1 MVYRHVARN
10 RAYCRAGFSFV
21 STLKAPERH
30 RRIIEAL
37 TADRRVTVADLCD
50 LLSVSS
56 VTVRADLAHL
66 ERARA
71 LRRIRG
77 GAVAAEASRFEQS
90 LDLDAP
96 LLAPEKR
103 AIAALAAGLVRDG
116 ETVILGAGATTAAM
130 AEALP
135 TELADLA
142 VATNGLNVAAALSA
156 HPGVRVLV
164 TGGTMRKRLNS
175 LVSPFGT
182 LLFEQINA
190 DVVFLGCAGVSAERG
205 FTDSA
210 WEEAEVKRAMIRA
223 AGRVVFLA
231 DHSKLKRVAAAR
243 IAGIAEAHLLI
254 TDSRAPTDAV
264 RDLRAAGL
272 EVVVA

>member
-1 MVYRHVARN
+1 
-10 RAYCRAGFSFV
+10 
-21 STLKAPERH
+21 LKAPERH

-37 TADRRVTVADLCD
+37 STSRRVTVAELCG
-50 LLSVSS
+50 LLAVSS

-77 GAVAAEASRFEQS
+77 GAVAAEASRFEQPPG
-90 LDLDAP
+90 LDAP
-96 LLAPEKR
+96 LLLPEKR

-116 ETVILGAGATTAAM
+116 ETVILGAGSTTAAM

-135 TELADLA
+135 ADLADLA
-142 VATNGLNVAAALSA
+142 VATNGLNVASALSA

-164 TGGTMRKRLNS
+164 TGGTVRKRLNS
-175 LVSPFGT
+175 LISPFGT
-182 LLFEQINA
+182 LLFERINA

-205 FTDSA
+205 FTDGN

-243 IAGIAEAHLLI
+243 IAEIAEAHLLI
-254 TDSRAPTDAV
+254 TDSRAPADAI
-264 RDLRAAGL
+264 RELRAAGL